1 MLRWAVVEKWM
12 LGYLRSE
19 IASECGISTG
29 AVSSIVDAWKRS
41 TGLEVASLIRDIGVT
56 LRSLGISPSQCATGL
71 RISKLIERMGLD
83 ESFVESFL
91 SEIFPKFQ
99 ELGVNPK
106 YFTKYISGLISLLE
120 GGIDEQHGALSIQG
134 IDSILEKRRLTKI
147 ELEEETKRLES
158 KLLELRTETSFSERN
173 LEELTEKKRS
183 LESDL
188 NWKANIR
195 AELEKHGLDV
205 NNPSILLKAARF
217 FEESGFRIEEML
229 GRFSSFKGTENAI
242 LGQERQV
249 EISKKKSHDL
259 EEMIKF
265 QDELLAERRL
275 KNRELDELK
284 QMGFGL
290 WELKV
295 LRNLVTELAV
305 ENSKGIEN
313 GKGIENAAQV
323 KGFIS
328 DMESHYPDYLRLRD
342 RISELKTEESNLRT
356 LMVAVGHLG
365 PTISAFLHRN
375 PSQDD
380 IREVIEVIEGYP
392 KAAATNSSLNRDQG
406 RPERGV
412 VRLLSSEEQAGTDP
426 NEVDRPRKTI
436 PEGSD
441 LGIQVDN
448 SEEDLPSVLS
458 SLYRKYSSL
467 PHVQE
472 LDDTSTSLSNL
483 ESVET
488 DVKKKS
494 TRIQPP
500 DPLRLP
506 PTKPDGDDD
515 NGSNN

>member
-1 MLRWAVVEKWM
+1 M

-19 IASECGISTG
+19 ISSECGISTG

-71 RISKLIERMGLD
+71 RISKLVERMGLD
-83 ESFVESFL
+83 ESSIESFL

-99 ELGVNPK
+99 ELGVNPT

-120 GGIDEQHGALSIQG
+120 GGIDEQRGALSIRG
-134 IDSILEKRRLTKI
+134 IDSIFEKRRLTKF
-147 ELEEETKRLES
+147 ELEEEIKRLES

-188 NWKANIR
+188 NWKANLR

-205 NNPSILLKAARF
+205 NNPSILLKAARY
-217 FEESGFRIEEML
+217 FEESGFTIEEML
-229 GRFSSFKGTENAI
+229 GRFSSFKGMENAI
-242 LGQERQV
+242 LGQAQQV
-249 EISKKKSHDL
+249 EISKKRNHDL
-259 EEMIKF
+259 EEMIKS
-265 QDELLAERRL
+265 QDEILAERRL
-275 KNRELDELK
+275 KNRQLDELK

-305 ENSKGIEN
+305 ENSKGTEN
-313 GKGIENAAQV
+313 GKGIENAALV

-342 RISELKTEESNLRT
+342 RISEMKTEESNFRT
-356 LMVAVGHLG
+356 LKAAVGHLG
-365 PTISAFLHRN
+365 PAISAFLHRN

-392 KAAATNSSLNRDQG
+392 KAAATNSPLNRDQG
-406 RPERGV
+406 RRPERGV
-412 VRLLSSEEQAGTDP
+412 DRPLSSEEEQAGTDP
-426 NEVDRPRKTI
+426 HEVDRPRKTI
-436 PEGSD
+436 PEESD

-448 SEEDLPSVLS
+448 SEEDLTSVLS
-458 SLYRKYSSL
+458 SLYRKYASL

-488 DVKKKS
+488 DLKKKS
-494 TRIQPP
+494 TRIRPP

-506 PTKPDGDDD
+506 PTKADRDEH